1 MVELHAF
8 KIEQSFLLHKFRFY
22 MANKN
27 KKKIS
32 EKTAEITLKS
42 KGVNT
47 FLWVIAITLLAVAA
61 VGNVYFSTH
70 FSLLIRT
77 LLMVGLC
84 LAGLVFVSMT
94 NQGDKAIGFF
104 KESRLELRK
113 IIWPNRQEATQTT
126 FIVIAITVVVSL
138 ALWAMDSIIVQLVTF
153 LTELRF

>member
-1 MVELHAF
+1 
-8 KIEQSFLLHKFRFY
+8 
-22 MANKN
+22 MANNN
-27 KKKIS
+27 KKKVS

-61 VGNVYFSTH
+61 VGNVYFTTH
-70 FSLLIRT
+70 FGLLVRV
-77 LLMVGLC
+77 LLMVGL
-84 LAGLVFVSMT
+84 LVAGLVIAALT
-94 NQGDKAIGFF
+94 NEGIRAIRFL

-113 IIWPNRQEATQTT
+113 IIWPTRQESTQTT

>member
-1 MVELHAF
+1 
-8 KIEQSFLLHKFRFY
+8 

-27 KKKIS
+27 KKKVS
-32 EKTAEITLKS
+32 EKTPEITLKS

-47 FLWVIAITLLAVAA
+47 FLWVVAIALLAVVA

-70 FSLLIRT
+70 FSLLVRV
-77 LLMVGLC
+77 LLMVGLGVT
-84 LAGLVFVSMT
+84 GLVVAALT
-94 NQGDKAIGFF
+94 NEGKKAIGFL

-113 IIWPNRQEATQTT
+113 IIWPTRQESTQTT

-153 LTELRF
+153 LTNLRF

>member
-1 MVELHAF
+1 
-8 KIEQSFLLHKFRFY
+8 